1 LGAARPGAQ
10 GGGLRYSAVSAWG
23 VKRNIGLTA
32 RRTREQCRPRKKAQ
46 NGRNALRENKLR
58 TLWKNGGVA
67 VNGWLGIPSSASAES
82 MARCGWDSVVVD
94 LQHGLVDYTDAVP
107 MLQAISQTDAT
118 PMARAPWNM
127 PDIIMKLL
135 DAGAYGIVCP
145 MINTP
150 AECEEFIQNC
160 RYAPR
165 GRRSFGPIRAAMYGG
180 ADYWKYANETILTI
194 AMIETQQ
201 AMDNLDA
208 ILKTDSLDA
217 IYVGP
222 SDLGLS
228 LGHQPMADPTAP
240 KVMDAIKFIIDTAKK
255 HKIPAGIHC
264 GAPAWARDMI
274 GLGYQ
279 LVTLGNDNS
288 LMQSA
293 ARNAIAATR
302 EGAPKPAEK
311 AGLY

>member
-1 LGAARPGAQ
+1 M
-10 GGGLRYSAVSAWG
+10 
-23 VKRNIGLTA
+23 
-32 RRTREQCRPRKKAQ
+32 
-46 NGRNALRENKLR
+46 RENKLK

-82 MARCGWDSVVVD
+82 MARCGWDSLVVD

-118 PMARAPWNM
+118 PMARVPWNM

-145 MINTP
+145 MINTR
-150 AECEEFIQNC
+150 AECEEFIANC
-160 RYAPR
+160 RYAPI
-165 GRRSFGPIRAAMYGG
+165 GRRSFGPIRAVMYGG
-180 ADYWKYANETILTI
+180 ADYWKYANDTILTI

-201 AMDNLDA
+201 ALDNLDA
-208 ILKTDSLDA
+208 ILQTPSLDA

-222 SDLGLS
+222 ADLGLS

-240 KVMDAIKFIIDTAKK
+240 KVMDAIKYIIAGAKK

-264 GAPAWARDMI
+264 FSPDWAKQMI

-288 LMQSA
+288 LMMGA
-293 ARNAIAATR
+293 ARAAIAATR
-302 EGAPKPAEK
+302 EGAAAPAQKP
-311 AGLY
+311 GSLY

>member
-1 LGAARPGAQ
+1 M
-10 GGGLRYSAVSAWG
+10 
-23 VKRNIGLTA
+23 
-32 RRTREQCRPRKKAQ
+32 
-46 NGRNALRENKLR
+46 RENKLK

-94 LQHGLVDYTDAVP
+94 MQHGLVDYTDAVP

-118 PMARAPWNM
+118 PMVRVPWNM
-127 PDIIMKLL
+127 PDIIMKSL
-135 DAGAYGIVCP
+135 DAGAYGVVCP

-165 GRRSFGPIRAAMYGG
+165 GRRSFGPIRAVMYGG

-201 AMDNLDA
+201 ALDNLDA
-208 ILKTDSLDA
+208 ILKTDGLDS

-228 LGHQPMADPTAP
+228 LGFQPGPDPTTP
-240 KVMDAIKFIIDTAKK
+240 KVAEAIKFIVDRAKAA
-255 HKIPAGIHC
+255 KIPAGIHC
-264 GAPAWARDMI
+264 ARAVMGARDDRPR
-274 GLGYQ
+274 LSARHARQRQ
-279 LVTLGNDNS
+279 LADDGRGARGHRRDARGRRGAGAEAGEPCTRQRGAKAAL
-288 LMQSA
+288 LPRPPWSA
-293 ARNAIAATR
+293 VRIERSRRAEPRPR
-302 EGAPKPAEK
+302 PKCVRS
-311 AGLY
+311 GSR

>member
-1 LGAARPGAQ
+1 
-10 GGGLRYSAVSAWG
+10 
-23 VKRNIGLTA
+23 
-32 RRTREQCRPRKKAQ
+32 
-46 NGRNALRENKLR
+46 LRENKLQ

-82 MARCGWDSVVVD
+82 MARCGWDSLVVD

-107 MLQAISQTDAT
+107 MLQAISQTDTT
-118 PMARAPWNM
+118 PMARVPWNM

-165 GRRSFGPIRAAMYGG
+165 GRRSFGPIRAVMYAG

-201 AMDNLDA
+201 ALDNLDE
-208 ILKTDSLDA
+208 ILKTPGLDA

-255 HKIPAGIHC
+255 HKVAASIHC
-264 GAPAWARDMI
+264 GQHPWAREMI
-274 GLGYQ
+274 SRGYQ
-279 LVTLGNDNS
+279 LVTLANDNT

-293 ARNAIAATR
+293 ARAAIGATR
-302 EGAPKPAEK
+302 EGSAKTAEK
-311 AGLY
+311 PAGLY

>member
-1 LGAARPGAQ
+1 M
-10 GGGLRYSAVSAWG
+10 
-23 VKRNIGLTA
+23 
-32 RRTREQCRPRKKAQ
+32 
-46 NGRNALRENKLR
+46 RENKLK

-94 LQHGLVDYTDAVP
+94 MQHGLVDYTDAVP

-118 PMARAPWNM
+118 PMVRVPWNM
-127 PDIIMKLL
+127 PDIIMKSL

-165 GRRSFGPIRAAMYGG
+165 GRRSFGPIRAVMYGG

-201 AMDNLDA
+201 ALDNLDA
-208 ILKTDSLDA
+208 ILKTPGLDS

-228 LGHQPMADPTAP
+228 LGFQPGPDPTTP
-240 KVMDAIKFIIDTAKK
+240 KVMEAIKFIVDAREEAQDPGRHPLRPRRLGARDDRARLSARHARQRQLADDGRGARGDRRDARRARAGQK
-255 HKIPAGIHC
+255 PARMKRGRSSAHVRTC
-264 GAPAWARDMI
+264 APASHPPS
-274 GLGYQ
+274 
-279 LVTLGNDNS
+279 T
-288 LMQSA
+288 
-293 ARNAIAATR
+293 TR
-302 EGAPKPAEK
+302 MVPWQ
-311 AGLY
+311 

>member
-1 LGAARPGAQ
+1 M
-10 GGGLRYSAVSAWG
+10 
-23 VKRNIGLTA
+23 
-32 RRTREQCRPRKKAQ
+32 
-46 NGRNALRENKLR
+46 RENKLK

-94 LQHGLVDYTDAVP
+94 MQHGLVDYTDAVP

-118 PMARAPWNM
+118 PMVRVPWNM
-127 PDIIMKLL
+127 PDIIMKSL

-165 GRRSFGPIRAAMYGG
+165 GRRSFGPIRAVMYGG

-201 AMDNLDA
+201 ALDNLDA
-208 ILKTDSLDA
+208 ILKTPGLDS

-228 LGHQPMADPTAP
+228 LGFQPGPDPTTP
-240 KVMDAIKFIIDTAKK
+240 KVVEAIKFIVDAREEAQDPGR
-255 HKIPAGIHC
+255 HPLRRAGL
-264 GAPAWARDMI
+264 GARDDRDR
-274 GLGYQ
+274 LSARHARQRQ
-279 LVTLGNDNS
+279 LADDGRGARSDRRHARRRGGAGAEAGEFVL
-288 LMQSA
+288 SA
-293 ARNAIAATR
+293 
-302 EGAPKPAEK
+302 PSSS
-311 AGLY
+311 

>member
-1 LGAARPGAQ
+1 MRLSEKTKSGRGA
-10 GGGLRYSAVSAWG
+10 V
-23 VKRNIGLTA
+23 
-32 RRTREQCRPRKKAQ
+32 
-46 NGRNALRENKLR
+46 RENKLR

-67 VNGWLGIPSSASAES
+67 VNGWLGIPSSASAEG
-82 MARCGWDSVVVD
+82 MARCGWDSLVVD

-107 MLQAISQTDAT
+107 MLQAISQTETT
-118 PMARAPWNM
+118 PMARVPWNM

-135 DAGAYGIVCP
+135 DAGAYGIICP
-145 MINTP
+145 MINTVG
-150 AECEEFIQNC
+150 ECEEFIQNC

-165 GRRSFGPIRAAMYGG
+165 GRRSFGPIRAAQYAGP
-180 ADYWKYANETILTI
+180 DYWKFANETILTI

-201 AMDNLDA
+201 ALDNLDA
-208 ILKTDSLDA
+208 ILKVDSLDA

-240 KVMDAIKFIIDTAKK
+240 KVMDAIKFIINTAKK

-264 GAPAWARDMI
+264 GQPAWAREMI

-279 LVTLGNDNS
+279 LVTLGNDNT
-288 LMQSA
+288 LLQAA
-293 ARNAIAATR
+293 ARAAIGATR
-302 EGAPKPAEK
+302 EGVPKPAEK

>member
-1 LGAARPGAQ
+1 MARANGVREIWAQ
-10 GGGLRYSAVSAWG
+10 GKAV
-23 VKRNIGLTA
+23 
-32 RRTREQCRPRKKAQ
+32 
-46 NGRNALRENKLR
+46 
-58 TLWKNGGVA
+58 
-67 VNGWLGIPSSASAES
+67 VNSWCGIPSSFSAEVMAS
-82 MARCGWDSVVVD
+82 MGWDSLVID
-94 LQHGLVDYTDAVP
+94 MQHGLVDYTDAVP

-118 PMARAPWNM
+118 PMVRVPWNM
-127 PDIIMKLL
+127 PDIIMKSL
-135 DAGAYGIVCP
+135 DAGAYGVVCP

-222 SDLGLS
+222 SDLSIS
-228 LGHQPMADPTAP
+228 LGYNPGGDKPDDWMMAALNKVLDGCKRHKVQP
-240 KVMDAIKFIIDTAKK
+240 
-255 HKIPAGIHC
+255 GIHC
-264 GAPAWARDMI
+264 GAASYAKKMI
-274 GLGYQ
+274 AMGFTFVTVGGDNRFM
-279 LVTLGNDNS
+279 TLGG
-288 LMQSA
+288 QA
-293 ARNAIAATR
+293 AVA
-302 EGAPKPAEK
+302 EMKDAPKPG
-311 AGLY
+311 AGGSIY

>member
-1 LGAARPGAQ
+1 MRRERIIWAAIICRRRMGGQAQ
-10 GGGLRYSAVSAWG
+10 PPLTLARLRGLW
-23 VKRNIGLTA
+23 LTENMKSG
-32 RRTREQCRPRKKAQ
+32 RTA
-46 NGRNALRENKLR
+46 GRENKLR

-94 LQHGLVDYTDAVP
+94 MQHGLVDYTDAVP
-107 MLQAISQTDAT
+107 MLQAISQTEAT
-118 PMARAPWNM
+118 PMVRVPWNM
-127 PDIIMKLL
+127 PDIIMKSL
-135 DAGAYGIVCP
+135 DAGAYGVVCP

-165 GRRSFGPIRAAMYGG
+165 GRRSFGPIRAVMYGG
-180 ADYWKYANETILTI
+180 SDYWKFANETILAI

-201 AMDNLDA
+201 ALDNLDA
-208 ILKTDSLDA
+208 ILKVPGLDS

-228 LGHQPMADPTAP
+228 LGFQPGPDPTTP
-240 KVMDAIKFIIDTAKK
+240 KVAEAIKFIVDGAKK
-255 HKIPAGIHC
+255 AKIPAGIHC
-264 GAPAWARDMI
+264 FSPEWAKQMI
-274 GLGYQ
+274 ALGYQ

-288 LMQSA
+288 LMMGA
-293 ARNAIAATR
+293 ARAAIAATR
-302 EGAPKPAEK
+302 EGVAKPGEK
-311 AGLY
+311 SMY

>member
-1 LGAARPGAQ
+1 MWLREKTKSGRGA
-10 GGGLRYSAVSAWG
+10 V
-23 VKRNIGLTA
+23 
-32 RRTREQCRPRKKAQ
+32 
-46 NGRNALRENKLR
+46 RENKLR

-67 VNGWLGIPSSASAES
+67 VNGWLGIPSSASAEG
-82 MARCGWDSVVVD
+82 MARCGWDSLVID

-107 MLQAISQTDAT
+107 MLQAISQTETT
-118 PMARAPWNM
+118 PMARVPWNM

-165 GRRSFGPIRAAMYGG
+165 GRRSFGPIRAAQYAG

-201 AMDNLDA
+201 ALDNLDA
-208 ILKTDSLDA
+208 ILKVDSLDA

-240 KVMDAIKFIIDTAKK
+240 KVMDAIKFIINTAKK

-264 GAPAWARDMI
+264 GAPAWAREMI

-288 LMQSA
+288 LLQGA
-293 ARNAIAATR
+293 ARAAVAATR
-302 EGAPKPAEK
+302 EGVPKPAEK

>member
-1 LGAARPGAQ
+1 M
-10 GGGLRYSAVSAWG
+10 
-23 VKRNIGLTA
+23 
-32 RRTREQCRPRKKAQ
+32 
-46 NGRNALRENKLR
+46 RENKLR

-82 MARCGWDSVVVD
+82 MARCGWDSLVVD

-118 PMARAPWNM
+118 PMARVPWNM

-145 MINTP
+145 MINNP
-150 AECEEFIQNC
+150 AECREFISNC
-160 RYAPR
+160 RYAPQ
-165 GRRSFGPIRAAMYGG
+165 GRRSFGPIRAAMYAG

-194 AMIETQQ
+194 AMIETQE
-201 AMDNLDA
+201 ALDNLDA
-208 ILKTDSLDA
+208 ILKVPGLDS

-228 LGHQPMADPTAP
+228 LGFQPGPDPTTP
-240 KVMDAIKFIIDTAKK
+240 KVMEAIKFIVDTAKK

-264 GAPAWARDMI
+264 GQPAWAREMI
-274 GLGYQ
+274 GIGYQ
-279 LVTLGNDNS
+279 LVTLANDNT

-293 ARNAIAATR
+293 ARAAIGATR
-302 EGAPKPAEK
+302 EGSAKPAEK
-311 AGLY
+311 PAGLY

>member
-1 LGAARPGAQ
+1 MRLTPAR
-10 GGGLRYSAVSAWG
+10 
-23 VKRNIGLTA
+23 A
-32 RRTREQCRPRKKAQ
+32 RGQCGQLERRKS
-46 NGRNALRENKLR
+46 GRDVLRENKLR

-82 MARCGWDSVVVD
+82 MARCGWVSVVVD

-208 ILKTDSLDA
+208 ILKTDGLDA
-217 IYVGP
+217 VYVGP

-240 KVMDAIKFIIDTAKK
+240 KVMDAIKFIINTAKK

-279 LVTLGNDNS
+279 LVTLGNHNGD
-288 LMQSA
+288 LLIELRDA
-293 ARNAIAATR
+293 VIHRCGPRIVLLEFRDLFHLGDPAIGLWRHARH
-302 EGAPKPAEK
+302 K
-311 AGLY
+311 A

>member
-1 LGAARPGAQ
+1 M
-10 GGGLRYSAVSAWG
+10 
-23 VKRNIGLTA
+23 
-32 RRTREQCRPRKKAQ
+32 
-46 NGRNALRENKLR
+46 RENKLK

-82 MARCGWDSVVVD
+82 MARCGWDSLVVD
-94 LQHGLVDYTDAVP
+94 MQHGLVDYTDAVP

-118 PMARAPWNM
+118 PMVRVPWNM
-127 PDIIMKLL
+127 PDIIMKSL

-165 GRRSFGPIRAAMYGG
+165 GRRSFGPIRAVMYGG

-201 AMDNLDA
+201 ALDNLDA
-208 ILKTDSLDA
+208 ILKTDGLDA

-228 LGHQPMADPTAP
+228 LGFQPRPDPT
-240 KVMDAIKFIIDTAKK
+240 DAEGGGGDQVHRRPREEAQDPGR
-255 HKIPAGIHC
+255 HPLRRAGL
-264 GAPAWARDMI
+264 GARDDRAR
-274 GLGYQ
+274 LSARHARQRQ
-279 LVTLGNDNS
+279 LADEGRGARRDRRDARRRRGAGAEAGEPVLGN
-288 LMQSA
+288 A
-293 ARNAIAATR
+293 ARR
-302 EGAPKPAEK
+302 RP
-311 AGLY
+311 